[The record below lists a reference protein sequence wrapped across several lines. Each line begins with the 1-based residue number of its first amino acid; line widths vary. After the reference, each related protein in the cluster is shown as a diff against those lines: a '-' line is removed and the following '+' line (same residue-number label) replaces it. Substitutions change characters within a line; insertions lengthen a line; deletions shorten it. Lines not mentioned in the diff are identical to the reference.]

1 MIQPGTM
8 LTDSKRRWRARV
20 RADASIEMDGE
31 AGSIHRIGALAQGAP
46 ACNGWAF
53 WHFEEEG
60 ALVPLDVLRQ
70 RHLLGLD

>member
-1 MIQPGTM
+1 
-8 LTDSKRRWRARV
+8 
-20 RADASIEMDGE
+20 MDGE

-60 ALVPLDVLRQ
+60 ALAPLDTLRQ
-70 RHLLGLD
+70 RYLLTLD